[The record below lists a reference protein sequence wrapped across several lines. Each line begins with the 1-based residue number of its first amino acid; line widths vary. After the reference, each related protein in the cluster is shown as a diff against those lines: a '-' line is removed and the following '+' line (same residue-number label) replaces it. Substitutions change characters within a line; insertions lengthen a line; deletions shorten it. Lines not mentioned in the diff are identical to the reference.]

1 MRLIPCASSYLIRC
15 LFSYYLISNPSQMNI
30 RHGKIP
36 LVCSRRCSER
46 YSARSEYRV
55 VVEVQ
60 IFLLSMVISSL
71 AKRRFNFD
79 KLRVQSHKRM
89 MIVHLERW
97 IQAPVLRTPLYIC
110 GYAFAASS
118 SALMSVSCKMY
129 VTMYVTMNLSQEPGT
144 RVHAKPPPS
153 TFSLQPFL
161 LHVTI

>member
-1 MRLIPCASSYLIRC
+1 M
-15 LFSYYLISNPSQMNI
+15 
-30 RHGKIP
+30 
-36 LVCSRRCSER
+36 
-46 YSARSEYRV
+46 
-55 VVEVQ
+55 VEVQ

-79 KLRVQSHKRM
+79 KLRVRSHKRM
-89 MIVHLERW
+89 LVLLERW

-110 GYAFAASS
+110 GYAFAASRT
-118 SALMSVSCKMY
+118 ALMSVSCKMY
-129 VTMYVTMNLSQEPGT
+129 VTTYVTMNLSQVPGT